1 MDRAVDSIKICVY
14 IYIFVT
20 KYVLKPLTNK
30 RYLSIQAKIS
40 NGGIGYHIIYQQSLF
55 FPQMSE

>member
-1 MDRAVDSIKICVY
+1 MDRAVDSIKLCVY

-40 NGGIGYHIIYQQSLF
+40 NGGMGYHNIISKAYF
-55 FPQMSE
+55 FLK